1 MAGGIP
7 SGFQIGQAVTPAQ
20 AAANYKAKASAAGS
34 WWATKY
40 LMAKTDPFN
49 AAAAAADTWLANI
62 NNAGTAGFKAGLSRV
77 NRTAVAQLVSTQ
89 GPSLYNAGI
98 TNKGATKY
106 ASAAAGLIPA
116 LQNIAA
122 NLPPRGNLDQN
133 IARAA
138 AQARGAAALRG
149 KYRAGSSGS

>member
-7 SGFQIGQAVTPAQ
+7 TGFQIGAAVTPAQ
-20 AAANYKAKASAAGS
+20 AAANYKAKASAAGT

-49 AAAAAADTWLANI
+49 AAAAAADYWLAKI
-62 NNAGTAGFKAGLSRV
+62 NESGTAGFKAGLSRV
-77 NRTAVAQLVSTQ
+77 NRTAVATLVSSQ
-89 GPSLYNAGI
+89 GPALYNAGI

-106 ASAAAGLIPA
+106 AAAATGLIPA

-133 IARAA
+133 IARSAA
-138 AQARGAAALRG
+138 MQRGAAALRG
-149 KYRAGSSGS
+149 RYRAGSSGS